1 MLTESQRQEAADLLW
16 DCWAHGRRIEQL
28 PSALQPTQRSDAYDI
43 QRRLEARSYAPLA
56 GWKIGATGP
65 GGQQLLNIDAPLA
78 GRLLAERVHRS
89 GAHIALGNSLMRV
102 IEVEVAFRMRRSLPP
117 RMAPYTRDEVLD
129 AIGSVH
135 PALEIPDTRYDSF
148 RTVGANQ
155 LIADNS
161 CADQFVLGAP
171 YAGDWRSLDL
181 ATLATAGRIDGG
193 ERRDGSGAQVLG
205 DPLVALTWL
214 ANELSQHGQTLGE
227 GQIVATG
234 STIVP
239 MPIRAGHR
247 IVGDLG
253 PLGSVEVTLD

>member
-1 MLTESQRQEAADLLW
+1 MLTEPQRHEVADLLW
-16 DCWAHGRRIEQL
+16 DCWAHGRRVAEL
-28 PSALQPTQRSDAYDI
+28 PPALQPSDRAEAYDI
-43 QRRLEARSYAPLA
+43 QRRLEARSFAPLA

-78 GRLLAERVHRS
+78 GRLLVERLHRS
-89 GAHIALGNSLMRV
+89 GASIALGNSLMRV
-102 IEVEVAFRMRRSLPP
+102 IEVEVAFRMRHSLPP
-117 RMAPYTRDEVLD
+117 RATPYTRDEVLD
-129 AIGSVH
+129 AVGSVH
-135 PALEIPDTRYDSF
+135 PALEIPDTRYDNF
-148 RTVGANQ
+148 RTVGAHQ

-171 YAGDWRSLDL
+171 YAGDWRSLNL
-181 ATLATAGRIDGG
+181 ATLPTSGRIDGG
-193 ERRDGSGAQVLG
+193 EQRDGSGAQVLG
-205 DPLVALTWL
+205 DPVAALTWL

-227 GQIVATG
+227 GQIVASG

-239 MPIRAGHR
+239 MPIRAGQR

>member
-16 DCWAHGRRIEQL
+16 DCWAHGRRLEQL
-28 PSALQPTQRSDAYDI
+28 PPALQPATRVDAYDI
-43 QRRLEARSYAPLA
+43 QRRLEARSFAPLA

-89 GAHIALGNSLMRV
+89 GARIALGNSLMRV

-117 RMAPYTRDEVLD
+117 RTTPYTRDEVLD
-129 AIGSVH
+129 AVGSLH
-135 PALEIPDTRYDSF
+135 PALEIPDSRYDGF

-171 YAGDWRSLDL
+171 YAGGWRSLDL
-181 ATLATAGRIDGG
+181 ATLATACRIDGDQQ
-193 ERRDGSGAQVLG
+193 RDGSGAQVLG
-205 DPLVALTWL
+205 DPAAALTWL
-214 ANELSQHGQTLGE
+214 ANELSQHGLTLGE
-227 GQIVATG
+227 GQIVASG

-239 MPIRAGHR
+239 MPIRAGQR

-253 PLGSVEVTLD
+253 PLGLVEVTLD